1 MLDEVLGQFADYGLE
16 PAQPL
21 VFGKLT
27 RCKTSQDKGKEKTVG
42 TLCTNT
48 ARRKVTR

>member
-1 MLDEVLGQFADYGLE
+1 MLDDVINQFADYGLE

-27 RCKTSQDKGKEKTVG
+27 RCKTTQDKGKEKRLVRHPRTPYRK
-42 TLCTNT
+42 T
-48 ARRKVTR
+48 RR

>member
-27 RCKTSQDKGKEKTVG
+27 RCKTSQDKGKEKRLV
-42 TLCTNT
+42 
-48 ARRKVTR
+48 RRSRASD

>member
-27 RCKTSQDKGKEKTVG
+27 RCKTSQDKGKEKTAG
-42 TLCTNT
+42 TSFTSIVPKK
-48 ARRKVTR
+48 ARR